1 MSVSDINKFKGHG
14 GGSVNGI
21 LNTAGRTKTAVAP
34 KRDKFKGT
42 TTRASIHGTAKGR
55 IPTVDHFIHVFNN
68 RRTRMQCINHFFIMV
83 SKNILQYTHKT
94 IMTKNVKKRNP

>member
-55 IPTVDHFIHVFNN
+55 IPTVDHFL
-68 RRTRMQCINHFFIMV
+68 
-83 SKNILQYTHKT
+83 NILNNGMSRMES
-94 IMTKNVKKRNP
+94 I